1 MIESLH
7 ISNYALID
15 KIDIDFHVGLNIIT
29 GETGAGKSIILGAL
43 SLILGERADTKVVRD
58 NQKKSVIE
66 AIFSARGYKTLEQY
80 CSENE
85 IDWDNEQ
92 CILRREITPNGRSR
106 AFVNDTPV
114 SLTQLQFI
122 AQQLVDIHSQHQ
134 NQLLSSADY
143 QLNVIDNLAKNEGLL
158 KEYSSRYSAFRNAVR
173 KLKTTRNLIEQ
184 NNSEEEFMRFQ
195 LQHLERM
202 NLVAGEQ
209 SELEKERDMLAN
221 MTDIKMRLESAL
233 AALTHDNINALS
245 LIKEASDSCSHLSS
259 ILPNIEELTS
269 RLEASRIE
277 IQDITE
283 TLSEYDNN
291 LNADP
296 NDLDAIEQR
305 LSEIYSLQHR
315 HNVNS
320 VEELI
325 SIREEIK
332 EKLNAIE
339 NSEDVL
345 KQLEAEAKQA
355 QRYALE
361 IAKEISIARKK
372 EAEVFAKMLTERA
385 LPLGMKNLQC
395 KVDVTN
401 TTSLQPNGIDNIEFL
416 FAFNKNQQL
425 MPIGGKAS
433 GGEISRLML
442 SIKSIIADKMQLPS
456 IIFDEVDTGVSGDV
470 ASRMGEMMHNI
481 SRNIQVIAITHLPQV
496 AAKGDWQYKVYKEDD
511 DTTTQTQIK
520 QLTTD
525 ERINEI
531 AIMLSGSTIE
541 DTAIANARS
550 LLNLDK

>member
-66 AIFSARGYKTLEQY
+66 AIFSARGYKSLEQY

-143 QLNVIDNLAKNEGLL
+143 QLNVIDNLAKNENLL

-184 NNSEEEFMRFQ
+184 NNSEEEFMKFQ

-245 LIKEASDSCSHLSS
+245 LIKDASDSCSHLSN

-345 KQLEAEAKQA
+345 KQLEVEAKQA

-361 IAKEISIARKK
+361 IAKEISSARKK
-372 EAEVFAKMLTERA
+372 EAEIFAKMLTERA

>member
-143 QLNVIDNLAKNEGLL
+143 QLNVIDNLAKNEGFL

-245 LIKEASDSCSHLSS
+245 LIKEATDSCSHLSN

-345 KQLEAEAKQA
+345 KQLEVEAKQA

-361 IAKEISIARKK
+361 IAKEISSARKK
-372 EAEVFAKMLTERA
+372 EAEIFAKMLTERA

-541 DTAIANARS
+541 DTAIANACS

>member
-143 QLNVIDNLAKNEGLL
+143 QLNVIDNLAKNENLL

-184 NNSEEEFMRFQ
+184 NNSEEEFMKFQ

-345 KQLEAEAKQA
+345 KQLEVEAKQA

-361 IAKEISIARKK
+361 IAKEISSARKK
-372 EAEVFAKMLTERA
+372 EAEIFAKMLTERA

>member
-66 AIFSARGYKTLEQY
+66 AIFSARGYKSLEQY

-143 QLNVIDNLAKNEGLL
+143 QLNVIDNLAKNENLH

-345 KQLEAEAKQA
+345 KQLEVEAKQA

-361 IAKEISIARKK
+361 IAKEISSARKK
-372 EAEVFAKMLTERA
+372 EAEIFAKMLTERA

>member
-345 KQLEAEAKQA
+345 KQLEVEAKQA

-361 IAKEISIARKK
+361 IAKEISSARKK
-372 EAEVFAKMLTERA
+372 EAEIFAKMLTERA

-481 SRNIQVIAITHLPQV
+481 SKNIQVIAITHLPQV

>member
-143 QLNVIDNLAKNEGLL
+143 QLNVIDNLAKNENLL

-173 KLKTTRNLIEQ
+173 KLKTTHNLIEQ

-345 KQLEAEAKQA
+345 KQLEVEAKQA

-361 IAKEISIARKK
+361 IAKEISSARKK
-372 EAEVFAKMLTERA
+372 EAEIFAKMLTERA

>member
-15 KIDIDFHVGLNIIT
+15 KIDIDFHAGLNIIT

-66 AIFSARGYKTLEQY
+66 AIFSARGYETLKQY
-80 CSENE
+80 CFENE

-92 CILRREITPNGRSR
+92 CILRREIAPNGRSR

-114 SLTQLQFI
+114 SLTQLQFV

-134 NQLLSSADY
+134 NQLLSSVDY
-143 QLNVIDNLAKNEGLL
+143 QLNVIDNLAKNEEHLR
-158 KEYSSRYSAFRNAVR
+158 EYSSRYSAFRNAVR

-209 SELEKERDMLAN
+209 SDLEKERDMLAN

-233 AALTHDNINALS
+233 AALTLDNINALS
-245 LIKEASDSCSHLSS
+245 LIKEASESCSHLSN
-259 ILPNIEELTS
+259 ILPNIEELAS
-269 RLEASRIE
+269 RLETSRIE

-283 TLSEYDNN
+283 TLSEYNNN

-339 NSEDVL
+339 NSEEVL
-345 KQLEAEAKQA
+345 KQLESEAKQA

-361 IAKEISIARKK
+361 IAKEISITRKK
-372 EAEVFAKMLTERA
+372 EAEIFAKTLTERA

-395 KVDVTN
+395 EVSVTN

-481 SRNIQVIAITHLPQV
+481 SENIQVIAITHLPQV

-520 QLTTD
+520 QLTID

-531 AIMLSGSTIE
+531 AIMLSGSTVE
-541 DTAIANARS
+541 EAAIANARS
-550 LLNLDK
+550 LLNLNK